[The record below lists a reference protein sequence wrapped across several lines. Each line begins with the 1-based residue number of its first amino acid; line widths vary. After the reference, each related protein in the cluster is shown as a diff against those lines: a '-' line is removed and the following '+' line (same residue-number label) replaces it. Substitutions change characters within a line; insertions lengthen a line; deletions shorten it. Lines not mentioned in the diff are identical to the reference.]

1 MNARGDDFTADDA
14 RHMARALQLAEQ
26 GMFSTPPNPS
36 VGCLMVDADGR
47 EVGAGFHARAGEPH
61 AEVHA
66 LQAAGARARGAT
78 AYVTLEPCAHHGR
91 TPPCVDALLAA
102 GVTRVVAAMSDP
114 NPRVNGGGLVRLRA
128 AGVATAVGLLE
139 AQATELN
146 RGFISRMRRNLPWV
160 TLKLAASLDGRTGL
174 ANGVS
179 QWITGEAARADVQRL
194 RARASAIITGAGT
207 ALADDPL
214 LTVRD
219 PTLPMRGR
227 APLRVLL
234 DRDLRLPRTAQLFS
248 ADAPTRVFTRESA
261 LHAGATRV
269 IDDQLT
275 IESLPVVPASGR
287 LDLLQLL
294 RRLAE
299 LECNEVLIEAGSKLA
314 GAFLAEK
321 LVDEW
326 VLYLAPHLLGD
337 GAQPMVRLPLLES
350 MADRQEFDWIDV
362 RQIGRDLRCTL
373 RPARGVGAGLRN

>member
-1 MNARGDDFTADDA
+1 MSAGDMVFTPDDA
-14 RHMARALQLAEQ
+14 RHMTRALQLAEQ

-36 VGCLMVDADGR
+36 VGCVVVDATGQVAG
-47 EVGAGFHARAGEPH
+47 EGFHARAGEPH

-78 AYVTLEPCAHHGR
+78 VYVTLEPCAHHGR

-114 NPRVNGGGLVRLRA
+114 NPRVNGGGLARLRA
-128 AGVATAVGLLE
+128 DGVTTAVGLLA
-139 AQATELN
+139 AQAAELN
-146 RGFISRMRRNLPWV
+146 RGFISRMQRHRPWV

-194 RARASAIITGAGT
+194 RARSSAILTGAGT
-207 ALADDPL
+207 AVADDPL

-219 PTLPMRGR
+219 TTLQMRGR

-234 DRDLRLPRTAQLFS
+234 DRDLRLPRTARLFS
-248 ADAPTRVFTRESA
+248 ADAPTRVFTSESA
-261 LHAGATRV
+261 LQGRV
-269 IDDQLT
+269 SSRHDPLIVV
-275 IESLPVVPASGR
+275 EPLPQVPASGR
-287 LDLLQLL
+287 LDLQQLL

-314 GAFLAEK
+314 GAFLTEK

-337 GAQPMVRLPLLES
+337 AAQPLVRLPLLET
-350 MADRQEFDWIDV
+350 MAARQEFDWVDV
-362 RQIGRDLRCTL
+362 RHIGRDLRCIL
-373 RPARGVGAGLRN
+373 RPLRSV